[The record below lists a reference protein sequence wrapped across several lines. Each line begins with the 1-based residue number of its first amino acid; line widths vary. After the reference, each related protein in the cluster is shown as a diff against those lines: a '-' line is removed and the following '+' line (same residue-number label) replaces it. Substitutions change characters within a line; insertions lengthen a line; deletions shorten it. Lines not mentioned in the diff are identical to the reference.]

1 MEWNGLYV
9 YFGSFVGQG
18 PWSNTFIRKC
28 LIPVV
33 NFAVCVKPPPYA
45 AVLELDAVVRKHG
58 TPQHMEISIYEGEGA
73 RVPAIKSRASI
84 MLHFAAFSLKEVGEP
99 SSCTYFVVSIEEGL
113 CGLIL
118 RIALLYLHR
127 SHFAFAITNFK
138 RDPLQTP
145 FSKSVVTSFACA
157 CTIIANISLLF
168 EREPQLSVR
177 IWLFW

>member
-1 MEWNGLYV
+1 M
-9 YFGSFVGQG
+9 
-18 PWSNTFIRKC
+18 
-28 LIPVV
+28 V

-45 AVLELDAVVRKHG
+45 AVLELDAVVRKYG
-58 TPQHMEISIYEGEGA
+58 TPQHMEIAIYEGEGA
-73 RVPAIKSRASI
+73 GVPAIKSRASI

-99 SSCTYFVVSIEEGL
+99 SSCTYFVVSVEERF
-113 CGLIL
+113 IL

-127 SHFAFAITNFK
+127 SHFAFAVTDVK

-157 CTIIANISLLF
+157 CAVIANISLLF